1 MKKENKALLTA
12 IAIPL
17 AVGGVS
23 GFLTRNSMSTFQ
35 KLKKP
40 PLSPPGW
47 LFPVVWSILFVCMGI
62 ASWLVWKQPESE
74 DRTRALKTYAA
85 QLVVNFFWPIL
96 FFLGKQ
102 YTIAFAWLCLL
113 WYLVY
118 SCLNQFFLLSKKAGN
133 LLVPYLVWLT
143 YAGYLNLMISIL
155 N

>member
-1 MKKENKALLTA
+1 MKQETKTLLTA
-12 IAIPL
+12 VAIPL

-47 LFPVVWSILFVCMGI
+47 LFPVVWTVLFIFMGA
-62 ASWLVWKQPESE
+62 ASWIVWRKPGSE
-74 DRTRALKTYAA
+74 ERRKALKTYGV
-85 QLVVNFFWPIL
+85 QLVVNFFWPVL
-96 FFLGKQ
+96 FFLGKK
-102 YTIAFAWLCLL
+102 YTIAFAWLCFL

-118 SCLNQFFLLSKKAGN
+118 SCLTQFCRLSRKAGA